1 MNKRSELYVGI
12 MSGTSLDGIDAVLL
26 DLSSNTPR
34 LVASYYQAY
43 PDSLKDT
50 LLSLHQ
56 PTPNELHHTL
66 LVGNEL
72 ARSYAAATQSL
83 LAAANISPAEVR
95 AIGCHG
101 QTVRHRPEIGYTVQ
115 LGNAALLTELCSITV
130 VNDFR
135 SRDIAAGGQG
145 APLVPAFHHKMLR
158 HPEIH
163 RVIVNIGGISNLTDL
178 APNQSTFGFDCGP
191 GNLLMDA
198 WIKRHLDLPF
208 DQEGQWAAS
217 GTVLPDL
224 LQKLID
230 EPYFHLA
237 PPKSCGRDLFNMQ
250 WLEKFLSGNENPA
263 DVQGTLLELTAY
275 TISSAILKYCRG
287 AQEVY
292 LCGGG
297 AHNLQLLHRMQ
308 AYLPDCQIQPTNQLG
323 IDADWLEAIAFAW
336 LAQQTIH
343 GLSANLPEATGAH
356 HPCILGAI
364 HQA

>member
-66 LVGNEL
+66 LVANEL

-83 LAAANISPAEVR
+83 LVAANISPAEVR

-115 LGNAALLTELCSITV
+115 LGNAALLAELCNITV

-163 RVIVNIGGISNLTDL
+163 RVIVNLS
-178 APNQSTFGFDCGP
+178 
-191 GNLLMDA
+191 
-198 WIKRHLDLPF
+198 
-208 DQEGQWAAS
+208 
-217 GTVLPDL
+217 
-224 LQKLID
+224 LI
-230 EPYFHLA
+230 H
-237 PPKSCGRDLFNMQ
+237 
-250 WLEKFLSGNENPA
+250 
-263 DVQGTLLELTAY
+263 
-275 TISSAILKYCRG
+275 I
-287 AQEVY
+287 
-292 LCGGG
+292 
-297 AHNLQLLHRMQ
+297 
-308 AYLPDCQIQPTNQLG
+308 
-323 IDADWLEAIAFAW
+323 
-336 LAQQTIH
+336 
-343 GLSANLPEATGAH
+343 
-356 HPCILGAI
+356 
-364 HQA
+364 